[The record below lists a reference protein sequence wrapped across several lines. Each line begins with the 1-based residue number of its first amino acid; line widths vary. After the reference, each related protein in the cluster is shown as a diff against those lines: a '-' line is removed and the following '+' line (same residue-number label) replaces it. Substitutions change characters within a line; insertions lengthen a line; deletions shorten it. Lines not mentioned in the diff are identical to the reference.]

1 VNLAHAN
8 IAIRQRSV
16 LESVDLSLPFVLRL
30 GKGVYLRL
38 MLATLLPAWLVCGAL
53 GYALKL
59 HWAWLW
65 LFALTMHS
73 LLQGVFTLTAGQLVF
88 EESVSARQILKKF
101 IRRLPGY
108 AAGLLYTRTL
118 IVLSAG
124 ATFLLLL
131 PVTWVRFAYAYE
143 VMLLEGAS
151 MKSLWSRC
159 GALVKG
165 QTGLALQMLACLVSI
180 VCASIL
186 CSELLGLGVVSYLLQ
201 LGSPFGSLFED
212 GGSLFALFGL
222 FVSTPLVATARFL
235 TFIDGRTRRDAWDV
249 QVRFQ
254 QVRAEAKVSIL

>member
-1 VNLAHAN
+1 MNLAHAN

-38 MLATLLPAWLVCGAL
+38 MLATLLPCWITCGAL

-65 LFALTMHS
+65 LIALIMHS

-101 IRRLPGY
+101 LRKLPSY
-108 AAGLLYTRTL
+108 ATGLLYTRTL
-118 IVLSAG
+118 IALSSV
-124 ATFLLLL
+124 TFLLLL
-131 PVTWVRFAYAYE
+131 PITWVRLAYAHE
-143 VMLLEGAS
+143 VMLLEGATL
-151 MKSLWSRC
+151 KSLWSRC
-159 GALVKG
+159 SALVKG
-165 QTGLALQMLACLVSI
+165 QTGPALQMLTCVVSI

-186 CSELLGLGVVSYLLQ
+186 CSELLGLGLVSYLLQ

-222 FVSTPLVATARFL
+222 FVSTPLIATARFL